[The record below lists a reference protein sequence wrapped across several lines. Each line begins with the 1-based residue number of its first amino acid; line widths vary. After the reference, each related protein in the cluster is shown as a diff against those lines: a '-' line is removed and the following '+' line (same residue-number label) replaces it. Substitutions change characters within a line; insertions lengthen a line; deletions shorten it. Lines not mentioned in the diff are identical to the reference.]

1 MPRRGSRVR
10 SPSRALVL
18 RSQLNAGFFLFYT
31 GNVPKYVIA
40 WKFGRCPH
48 NREEGHMANI
58 EDYLLWRGDLT
69 FEQDEFNLVDN
80 LILAELAYVDFK
92 DIIPAAGSG
101 EKITLK
107 QACDDFFELHDE
119 EELKL
124 VKSFIWYAPFFMK
137 KMAHT
142 KRFADMLLGNYALHN
157 NEEKQVQFGAFTAEP
172 GDGSIYVSFMGT
184 DDSLIGWKE
193 DFNMSFIRPIP
204 SQLEAA
210 EYVNETIKYSR
221 RKIRL
226 GGHSKGGNLAIYAA
240 VKAKPSLKRR
250 IIAVYN
256 NDGPGFDREMIE
268 SEEYRQMLPKI
279 KTIVPEHSVVGM
291 LLEHEEKYMIV
302 KSSQTGIMQHDAMSW
317 QVCGNRFETVKSVD
331 RTSRML
337 NEALSNWINGL
348 SRTQRSEFVETLFA
362 IITSSGAVNLS
373 DLSADRFNFAG
384 SALKMYSSLDRETKI
399 MLRRMLKSLTGEFD
413 KARKMINNKFK

>member
-1 MPRRGSRVR
+1 MKSILGYTRTSLDTFDERPFCQVDS
-10 SPSRALVL
+10 LVL
-18 RSQLNAGFFLFYT
+18 SSIAYTFF
-31 GNVPKYVIA
+31 PKEIL
-40 WKFGRCPH
+40 P
-48 NREEGHMANI
+48 EGDWNGIHFAN
-58 EDYLLWRGDLT
+58 LLKAEY
-69 FEQDEFNLVDN
+69 FEQMFHGIWNGKSCLEL
-80 LILAELAYVDFK
+80 LIALACSPRFRDTLICGYTQKYD
-92 DIIPAAGSG
+92 AA
-101 EKITLK
+101 T
-107 QACDDFFELHDE
+107 
-119 EELKL
+119 
-124 VKSFIWYAPFFMK
+124 
-137 KMAHT
+137 
-142 KRFADMLLGNYALHN
+142 
-157 NEEKQVQFGAFTAEP
+157 EKQFSAVTFRLTPDTSYIAFR
-172 GDGSIYVSFMGT
+172 GT
-184 DDSLIGWKE
+184 DSSIIGWKE

-348 SRTQRSEFVETLFA
+348 SRMQRSEFVETLFA

>member
-1 MPRRGSRVR
+1 
-10 SPSRALVL
+10 
-18 RSQLNAGFFLFYT
+18 
-31 GNVPKYVIA
+31 
-40 WKFGRCPH
+40 
-48 NREEGHMANI
+48 
-58 EDYLLWRGDLT
+58 
-69 FEQDEFNLVDN
+69 
-80 LILAELAYVDFK
+80 
-92 DIIPAAGSG
+92 
-101 EKITLK
+101 
-107 QACDDFFELHDE
+107 
-119 EELKL
+119 
-124 VKSFIWYAPFFMK
+124 
-137 KMAHT
+137 
-142 KRFADMLLGNYALHN
+142 
-157 NEEKQVQFGAFTAEP
+157 
-172 GDGSIYVSFMGT
+172 
-184 DDSLIGWKE
+184 
-193 DFNMSFIRPIP
+193 MSFIRPIP

-348 SRTQRSEFVETLFA
+348 SRMQRSEFVETLFA

-413 KARKMINNKFK
+413 KARKMINNKSK

>member
-1 MPRRGSRVR
+1 MPSILEY
-10 SPSRALVL
+10 AE
-18 RSQLNAGFFLFYT
+18 T
-31 GNVPKYVIA
+31 
-40 WKFGRCPH
+40 
-48 NREEGHMANI
+48 
-58 EDYLLWRGDLT
+58 
-69 FEQDEFNLVDN
+69 EFSL
-80 LILAELAYVDFK
+80 LAEKPFTDVDSLLLSQFSYMNLS
-92 DIIPAAGSG
+92 A
-101 EKITLK
+101 
-107 QACDDFFELHDE
+107 FED
-119 EELKL
+119 ELKCENKIEIREL
-124 VKSFIWYAPFFMK
+124 LKAERFEKLMFHVRDTKSNMRLLYA
-137 KMAHT
+137 MASSPRWRNI
-142 KRFADMLLGNYALHN
+142 KIGNFVEKLCDQSEEQFAAITVYLDDDHACA
-157 NEEKQVQFGAFTAEP
+157 VFR
-172 GDGSIYVSFMGT
+172 GT
-184 DDSLIGWKE
+184 DATLVGWKE

>member
-1 MPRRGSRVR
+1 M
-10 SPSRALVL
+10 AE
-18 RSQLNAGFFLFYT
+18 T
-31 GNVPKYVIA
+31 EIIMGNV
-40 WKFGRCPH
+40 
-48 NREEGHMANI
+48 M
-58 EDYLLWRGDLT
+58 DYLEWRGDLT
-69 FEQDEFNLVDN
+69 FDQSPFNDVDN
-80 LILAELAYVDFK
+80 VILSQLAYVNFRDV
-92 DIIPAAGSG
+92 IPSVQMNKG
-101 EKITLK
+101 ITLK
-107 QACDDFFELHDE
+107 AAAQLFFDLHTE
-119 EELKL
+119 EELMQD
-124 VKSFIWYAPFFMK
+124 KSFIKDAPKLLK
-137 KMAHT
+137 KAAQT
-142 KRFADMLLGNYALHN
+142 NRFRDVILSVYVDMVDETL
-157 NEEKQVQFGAFTAEP
+157 EKQFGAFHIKLSPQCT
-172 GDGSIYVSFMGT
+172 YVAFRGT
-184 DDSLIGWKE
+184 DDTLVGWKE
-193 DFNMSFIRPIP
+193 DFNMSFISPVP
-204 SQLEAA
+204 SQEDAVKYLDDTCSYIRGKL
-210 EYVNETIKYSR
+210 YV
-221 RKIRL
+221 
-226 GGHSKGGNLAIYAA
+226 GGHSKGGNLAIYSAIHC
-240 VKAKPSLKRR
+240 SKRVR
-250 IIAVYN
+250 KKIQCVYN

-317 QVCGNRFETVKSVD
+317 QVCGNRFETAKSVD

-348 SRTQRSEFVETLFA
+348 SRMQRSEFVETLFA